1 MSTDC
6 LHGLKDRK
14 RKEKRRETKWKR
26 KTNHLSFCVF
36 GCRNKD
42 QINLVGH
49 KEVDLYVC
57 ATTLSFFSLFASPLH
72 KKLFTLF
79 QRTTS

>member
-1 MSTDC
+1 MDSRTE
-6 LHGLKDRK
+6 
-14 RKEKRRETKWKR
+14 KEKKREEKLNGKE
-26 KTNHLSFCVF
+26 KQIIFPFVF
-36 GCRNKD
+36 LDAERKD